1 MESVEMDQYRF
12 EMQGRAFDEGDR
24 LDKLAAGLT
33 ALQHVFDAQYRA
45 LTEKKRLSELD
56 RAHLQVRVMRYEDGS
71 FIAYLGA
78 IYAGLQLALPFLAGT
93 PNIWDATKNAFEF
106 VKALYELAHQDK
118 EFQVTQNGDGNTVI
132 TSGDTH
138 QVFNGPVYMIGNQ
151 MIGALRE
158 MDDLL
163 EGSEVR
169 RVALEG
175 PGGVPVLE
183 LTSDMKGLFYPP
195 TQVDETP
202 IRLACDI
209 YDFNKYDKVGKA
221 CVPPDQAIPP
231 GNYRFKNIGDQAVD
245 DFILSM
251 TERQVTLS
259 CLIKYQHDPL
269 SESRIAEILVM
280 RVAD

>member
-1 MESVEMDQYRF
+1 MDQYKF
-12 EMQGRAFDEGDR
+12 EMQGHAFDEGDR

-45 LTEKKRLSELD
+45 LTEKKRLSEQD
-56 RAHLQVRVMRYEDGS
+56 RAHFQIRVTRYEDGS

-78 IYAGLQLALPFLAGT
+78 IYTGLQLALPFFAGT
-93 PNIWDATKNAFEF
+93 PNIWEATKNAFEF
-106 VKALYELAHQDK
+106 VKALYELAHQGK

-138 QVFNGPVYMIGNQ
+138 QVFNGPVYFIGNQ

-163 EGSEVR
+163 EGDEVE

-175 PGGVPVLE
+175 PGGAPVFE

-202 IRLACDI
+202 IRLTCDI

-221 CVPPDQAIPP
+221 RVPPDQAIPP
-231 GNYRFKNIGDQAVD
+231 GNYKFKNIGDQAVD

-251 TERQVTLS
+251 TEPQVTLS

-280 RVAD
+280 RVAA